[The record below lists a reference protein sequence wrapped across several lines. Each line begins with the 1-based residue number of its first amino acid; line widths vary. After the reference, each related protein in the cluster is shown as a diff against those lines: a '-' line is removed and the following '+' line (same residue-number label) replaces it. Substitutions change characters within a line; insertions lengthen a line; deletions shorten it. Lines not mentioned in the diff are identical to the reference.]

1 MGLCAVRPRVRFGV
15 WGHGWGH
22 TSRKGH
28 ARAHTVS
35 VQRRAGLL
43 CVFLR
48 VSEREGGQVPRRS
61 VHRGA
66 RRSTSRIFRLG
77 PSSTMICW
85 MPAWS
90 DRRVRWAAL
99 AAAGLYAL
107 GPLFLLADGGTET
120 WMLLIT
126 LAMTPLIVVLLPIWF
141 SHTKRKRDDQ
151 DRLRIMVEV
160 TAWPS
165 LIAMYIAFV
174 IMGIAAGLK
183 IAGTTGAVVGALVV
197 LIWRSP
203 SSALSAPYA

>member
-1 MGLCAVRPRVRFGV
+1 
-15 WGHGWGH
+15 
-22 TSRKGH
+22 
-28 ARAHTVS
+28 
-35 VQRRAGLL
+35 
-43 CVFLR
+43 
-48 VSEREGGQVPRRS
+48 
-61 VHRGA
+61 
-66 RRSTSRIFRLG
+66 
-77 PSSTMICW
+77 MICW

-126 LAMTPLIVVLLPIWF
+126 LAMTPLIVVFLPIWF

-197 LIWRSP
+197 LILFGLSI
-203 SSALSAPYA
+203 SAERRLHHLTAARLRGETIEPKESIGRVAVAVLSLVGSLCLTAAFGYALFGLAGAITMTICTVLLLILSLGLGFHRRRKLRASGAA